1 MLRLPLVMGIES
13 SSWQVLCR
21 RQGSDVLGQSSAV
34 QDEHPAPL
42 KPAWAPCFSWNCCLP
57 SQTPLL
63 VLPCT
68 NCQPQSVHRSQNVP
82 CTAVCSCLCCC
93 LESRYDSQ
101 MLDFS
106 EGWHR
111 TQAIDS
117 RYAIFPL
124 SSLQVCSLCLISPG
138 QALQEMCLPVLPY
151 LGDDGSLCCYL
162 PGVVLTSPL
171 GHGANFPY
179 GTAQHSSA

>member
-42 KPAWAPCFSWNCCLP
+42 EPAWAPCFSWTTRSCCLP

-138 QALQEMCLPVLPY
+138 QALPEMCLSPFCPIWGMMVLHAVTY
-151 LGDDGSLCCYL
+151 QELC
-162 PGVVLTSPL
+162 
-171 GHGANFPY
+171 
-179 GTAQHSSA
+179 